1 MLLER
6 IKKDVD
12 KKLRK
17 EQAGFRPKRSTTE
30 QIFTLRNIFEQAN
43 EWRACLYVHF
53 VDFEK
58 AFDSIHT
65 ESLWNI
71 MRSSG
76 VPEKMV
82 RVIADIYARFEC
94 AVADGNVTSDWFMIK
109 LGVKQGFVM
118 SGFLFLLC
126 LDRIM
131 RKATARKR
139 GGIRWNFTTVL
150 EDLDFADDI
159 SLLSSKF
166 NDLQE
171 KTGRLAEE
179 AVRVG
184 TKNVM
189 RGLSVIVEGRRLWWM
204 EKKWITLRSLHPWEL
219 F

>member
-1 MLLER
+1 MTLLPVINKIFYRTLLER
-6 IKKDVD
+6 IKKGIV

-17 EQAGFRPKRSTTE
+17 KQAGFQPKRSTTE

-43 EWRACLYVHF
+43 EWRACLYAHF

-58 AFDSIHT
+58 AFDSVHR

-71 MRSSG
+71 MRISG
-76 VPEKMV
+76 IPEKMV
-82 RVIADIYARFEC
+82 RAIADIYARFEC

-126 LDRIM
+126 FDWII
-131 RKATARKR
+131 RKETAGKR
-139 GGIRWNFTTVL
+139 RGIRWNFTTVL

-159 SLLSSKF
+159 LLLSSKF
-166 NDLQE
+166 NDLHK

-189 RGLSVIVEGRRLWWM
+189 RESVRQ
-204 EKKWITLRSLHPWEL
+204 
-219 F
+219 

>member
-6 IKKDVD
+6 IKKGVD

-17 EQAGFRPKRSTTE
+17 EQAAFRPKRSTTE

-43 EWRACLYVHF
+43 EWRACLYVYF

-58 AFDSIHT
+58 AFDSIHR

-76 VPEKMV
+76 IPEKMV

-109 LGVKQGFVM
+109 LGVKQGFAM

-126 LDRIM
+126 LDWVM
-131 RKATARKR
+131 RKATASKR

-150 EDLDFADDI
+150 EDLDSQMTFQYCH
-159 SLLSSKF
+159 LSSMTCMK
-166 NDLQE
+166 
-171 KTGRLAEE
+171 RL
-179 AVRVG
+179 G
-184 TKNVM
+184 D
-189 RGLSVIVEGRRLWWM
+189 W
-204 EKKWITLRSLHPWEL
+204 
-219 F
+219 